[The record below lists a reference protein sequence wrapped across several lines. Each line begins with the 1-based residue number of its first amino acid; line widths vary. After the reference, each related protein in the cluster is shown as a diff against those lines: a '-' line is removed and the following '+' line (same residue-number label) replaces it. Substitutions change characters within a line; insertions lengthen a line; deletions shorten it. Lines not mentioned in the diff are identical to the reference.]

1 MSFGYKLSYFAI
13 GGVLIALSWANGCQA
28 QSNSYPMTE
37 QREDHAASTDG
48 YASPNCESPK
58 SAEEANFCEQ
68 RRSAAAAE
76 QQAIWGREQALWAR
90 TQTWLSAG
98 QVVLGIVGLVAVVV
112 TLIYTARAA
121 KAATE
126 AAQSAAMSAAV
137 AVNAE
142 RPYVFIEDIE
152 LKPIP
157 LPHGKDRT
165 DPGDLFSVTF
175 IFKNYGRTPA
185 FVRRIGWGFEVSD
198 GKSLPTKPEYRLADN
213 LTIEAVVQ
221 EGKTLKFPVPYNLLT
236 IKPEQRALCTLGGG
250 LFPYVWGHIR
260 YADFMNG
267 VAETGFV
274 AFQYPEMR
282 AGPHLIQ
289 TAAFRFRGPPAYT
302 YHRYRED
309 GSDPS

>member
-1 MSFGYKLSYFAI
+1 MSFGYKLRYFAI

-112 TLIYTARAA
+112 TLIY
-121 KAATE
+121 
-126 AAQSAAMSAAV
+126 
-137 AVNAE
+137 
-142 RPYVFIEDIE
+142 
-152 LKPIP
+152 
-157 LPHGKDRT
+157 
-165 DPGDLFSVTF
+165 
-175 IFKNYGRTPA
+175 
-185 FVRRIGWGFEVSD
+185 
-198 GKSLPTKPEYRLADN
+198 
-213 LTIEAVVQ
+213 
-221 EGKTLKFPVPYNLLT
+221 
-236 IKPEQRALCTLGGG
+236 
-250 LFPYVWGHIR
+250 VWGHIR